1 MSDIRNDNPR
11 PNGHDR
17 AADPAALHRASVNK
31 ANAQKSTGPRTEAGK
46 QRSKLNA
53 LRHGLTGHTIVLPTE
68 DHDAYQRHTHGLFDH
83 FQPAG
88 ALEQQLVQ
96 SLADTSWRLNRVAAL
111 ETNLFSLGITENE
124 NRVPASHPEAEAAL
138 AMALTFRENVHAFT
152 NLGIYGQRLARQFE
166 QTLAQLREIQA
177 ERRQHEHDALD
188 RAADLLEMHQEK
200 ELSYNPAQ
208 DGFVFST
215 DQIETFIQRR
225 DRLSEA
231 SDAALE
237 RFEAAG

>member
-31 ANAQKSTGPRTEAGK
+31 ANAQKSTGPRTDAGK

-68 DHDAYQRHTHGLFDH
+68 DHSAYQRHTHGLFDH
-83 FQPAG
+83 FHPAG

-96 SLADTSWRLNRVAAL
+96 TLADTSWRLNRVAAL

-124 NRVPASHPEAEAAL
+124 NRVLANHPEAEAAL

-208 DGFVFST
+208 DGFVFSN

-237 RFEAAG
+237 RFDAAG

>member
-1 MSDIRNDNPR
+1 MSDIRKDAPR
-11 PNGHDR
+11 PNGHDH
-17 AADPAALHRASVNK
+17 AAVNR
-31 ANAQKSTGPRTEAGK
+31 ANAQKSTGPRTDAGK
-46 QRSKLNA
+46 QRCKLNA
-53 LRHGLTGHTIVLPTE
+53 LRHGLTGHTVVLPTE
-68 DHDAYQRHTHGLFDH
+68 DHAAYQRHTRGLFDH
-83 FQPAG
+83 FHPAG

-96 SLADTSWRLNRVAAL
+96 TLADTSWRLNRVAAL

-124 NRVPASHPEAEAAL
+124 NRVPANHPEAEAAL

-166 QTLAQLREIQA
+166 HTLAQLREIQA
-177 ERRQHEHDALD
+177 ERRKHEHDALD

-200 ELSYNPAQ
+200 ELPYNPAQ

-231 SDAALE
+231 RDASLE
-237 RFEAAG
+237 RFAAAG

>member
-1 MSDIRNDNPR
+1 V
-11 PNGHDR
+11 
-17 AADPAALHRASVNK
+17 A
-31 ANAQKSTGPRTEAGK
+31 
-46 QRSKLNA
+46 
-53 LRHGLTGHTIVLPTE
+53 
-68 DHDAYQRHTHGLFDH
+68 
-83 FQPAG
+83 
-88 ALEQQLVQ
+88 QLVQ

-138 AMALTFRENVHAFT
+138 AMALTFRKNVHAFT

-200 ELSYNPAQ
+200 ELPYNPAQ
-208 DGFVFST
+208 DGFVFSN

-231 SDAALE
+231 SDASLE
-237 RFEAAG
+237 RFDAAG

>member
-231 SDAALE
+231 SNAALE
-237 RFEAAG
+237 RFDAAG

>member
-1 MSDIRNDNPR
+1 MSDIRNTNPR

-231 SDAALE
+231 SNAALE
-237 RFEAAG
+237 RFDAAG

>member
-1 MSDIRNDNPR
+1 MSDIRNNHPR

-17 AADPAALHRASVNK
+17 AADPAALHRAAVNK
-31 ANAQKSTGPRTEAGK
+31 ANAQKSTGPRTDAGK

-68 DHDAYQRHTHGLFDH
+68 DHAAYQRHAQGLFDH
-83 FQPAG
+83 FQPTG

-96 SLADTSWRLNRVAAL
+96 TLADTSWRLNRVAAL

-124 NRVPASHPEAEAAL
+124 NRVPSNHPEAEAAL

-166 QTLAQLREIQA
+166 HTLAQLREIQA
-177 ERRQHEHDALD
+177 ERRRHEHDALD

-200 ELSYNPAQ
+200 ELPYNPAQ

-231 SDAALE
+231 SDAALD

>member
-1 MSDIRNDNPR
+1 MSDIRNTAPG

-17 AADPAALHRASVNK
+17 AADPAALHRAAVNK
-31 ANAQKSTGPRTEAGK
+31 ANAQKSTGPRTDAGK

-53 LRHGLTGHTIVLPTE
+53 LRHGLTGQTIVLPTE
-68 DHDAYQRHTHGLFDH
+68 DHSAYQRHAHGLFDH

-88 ALEQQLVQ
+88 ALEEQLVQ
-96 SLADTSWRLNRVAAL
+96 SLSDTSWRLNRVAAV
-111 ETNLFSLGITENE
+111 ETNLFSLGIVENE
-124 NRVPASHPEAEAAL
+124 DRVHANHPDAEAAL

-166 QTLAQLREIQA
+166 HTLAQLREIQA
-177 ERRQHEHDALD
+177 ERRKNEHDALD

-200 ELSYNPAQ
+200 ELPYNPAQ

-231 SDAALE
+231 RSASLL
-237 RFEAAG
+237 RFEAGA

>member
-31 ANAQKSTGPRTEAGK
+31 ANAQKSTGPRTDAGK

-225 DRLSEA
+225 DRLTEA
-231 SDAALE
+231 SNAALE
-237 RFEAAG
+237 RFDAAG